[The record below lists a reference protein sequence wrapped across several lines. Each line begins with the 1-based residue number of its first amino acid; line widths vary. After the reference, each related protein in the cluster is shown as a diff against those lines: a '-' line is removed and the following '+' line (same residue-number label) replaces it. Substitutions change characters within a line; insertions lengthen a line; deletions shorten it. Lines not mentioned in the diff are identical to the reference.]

1 MLYRHFFKRL
11 FDFVIALVGLII
23 LSPLFLILWIG
34 LSIANN
40 KGGGAFFLQERPGKD
55 EKIFKVIKFKTMNDR
70 RDENGNLLPDS
81 ERLTTIGRWIRS
93 LSLDELPQLINVLK
107 GDMALVGP
115 RPLLVQYL
123 PLYDDVQRRRH
134 EVRPGITGWAQVNG
148 RNLLLLSKKFEYD
161 VWYVD
166 HLSFQLDV
174 KIIFLTIQN
183 VFTRKNIGEGA
194 NNMKDVDDL
203 HFMERLK
210 YENMKE
216 FGSDYHYIEPCLS
229 NGKSLLDFFPDSIF
243 FANGRQAIQSLINE
257 NKWERIWLPEY
268 FCYEIV
274 SAIEKT
280 GIKVLFYADNPLNDD
295 ETIVPNINYEE
306 GDVLFRINYFGLRG
320 WRTNKGIPVTV
331 IEDHSHDLIGDWA
344 LNSDADW
351 CIASIRKIIPI
362 PEGGIIWSPKKH
374 PLPKIASQSDEN
386 LVLVKNR
393 WKAMMLKSDYLKE
406 KISSKT
412 EFRNLFIETEKQFS
426 ALPISSLTPDCMN
439 YLAHFNIK
447 EWVDKKK
454 HNWKILSGIKSEKM
468 QVLSSRKTSCHEFSF
483 TMLFKSKELRDRA
496 RHFLINN
503 NVYPTILW
511 EIPEEKKNSK
521 DISDRILC
529 IPCDARYSKSINQ
542 LKEYIEK
549 ALNE

>member
-1 MLYRHFFKRL
+1 
-11 FDFVIALVGLII
+11 
-23 LSPLFLILWIG
+23 
-34 LSIANN
+34 
-40 KGGGAFFLQERPGKD
+40 
-55 EKIFKVIKFKTMNDR
+55 
-70 RDENGNLLPDS
+70 
-81 ERLTTIGRWIRS
+81 
-93 LSLDELPQLINVLK
+93 
-107 GDMALVGP
+107 
-115 RPLLVQYL
+115 
-123 PLYDDVQRRRH
+123 
-134 EVRPGITGWAQVNG
+134 
-148 RNLLLLSKKFEYD
+148 
-161 VWYVD
+161 
-166 HLSFQLDV
+166 
-174 KIIFLTIQN
+174 
-183 VFTRKNIGEGA
+183 
-194 NNMKDVDDL
+194 
-203 HFMERLK
+203 
-210 YENMKE
+210 MKE

-268 FCYEIV
+268 FCYEVV

-295 ETIVPNINYEE
+295 ETIVPNINYKE
-306 GDVLFRINYFGLRG
+306 GDVLFRINYFGLRE

-386 LVLVKNR
+386 LILVKNR
-393 WKAMMLKSDYLKE
+393 WKAMILKSDYLKE

-412 EFRNLFIETEKQFS
+412 EFRNLFVETEKQFS
-426 ALPISSLTPDCMN
+426 SLPISSLTPDCMD
-439 YLAHFNIK
+439 YLSHFNIK

-468 QVLSSRKTSCHEFSF
+468 QVLSSRKTNCHEFSF